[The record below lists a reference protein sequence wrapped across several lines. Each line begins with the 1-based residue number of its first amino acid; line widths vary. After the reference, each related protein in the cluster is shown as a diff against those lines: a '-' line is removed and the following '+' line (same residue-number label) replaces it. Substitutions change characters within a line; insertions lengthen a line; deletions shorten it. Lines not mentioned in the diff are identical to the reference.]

1 MTLGPLDAVA
11 AVSVAAWLFLLL
23 FRGRFWAFREEA
35 APPLTGSA
43 PSVCAVVP
51 ARNEAEGVG
60 QAIASLATQNY
71 PGDFRIVLVDDNSDD
86 GTAEIARE
94 AAGASGRLTVLPGR
108 PLAEGWSG
116 KLWAVSQGVDAAP
129 GCDYLLF
136 TDADIVHT
144 QESLAGLVARA
155 KSGYDLVSY
164 MATLRC
170 ESAAEKLLIPAFVF
184 FFFLLYPPA
193 WIRDPRRAM
202 AGAAGGCIL
211 VRREALARAGGIA
224 RIRGELI
231 DDCALARAVK
241 SSGGR
246 VWLGLS
252 GTAASIRE
260 YRNLGSVGAMI
271 SRTAFNQLGYS
282 ALLLAGTIAGL
293 GLIFLA
299 PVALAFRGSFV
310 AISAWALLSIAY
322 APAVRFYRLGVW
334 RAPLL
339 PAAAAIYMWYTL
351 VSAFQ
356 YWRGEGGR
364 WKGRSVRPR
373 AAK

>member
-1 MTLGPLDAVA
+1 M
-11 AVSVAAWLFLLL
+11 
-23 FRGRFWAFREEA
+23 FREEP

-60 QAIASLATQNY
+60 QAIASLAAQNY
-71 PGDFRIVLVDDNSDD
+71 PGNFRIVLVDDNSHD
-86 GTAEIARE
+86 GTAEVARA
-94 AAGASGRLTVLPGR
+94 AAGASGRLTVLTGR

-129 GCDYLLF
+129 DCDYLLF
-136 TDADIVHT
+136 TDADIVHAP
-144 QESLAGLVARA
+144 ESLAGLVARA

-164 MATLRC
+164 MAMLRC

-193 WIRDPRRAM
+193 WIRDPRKAT
-202 AGAAGGCIL
+202 AAAAGGCIL
-211 VRREALARAGGIA
+211 IQREALANAGGIG

-231 DDCALARAVK
+231 DDCALARLVK
-241 SSGGR
+241 GSGGR

-252 GTAASIRE
+252 RNAASIRE
-260 YRNLGSVGAMI
+260 YRNLSSVGAMI
-271 SRTAFNQLGYS
+271 ARTAFNQLEYS
-282 ALLLAGTIAGL
+282 TLLLSGTVIGL

-299 PVALAFRGSFV
+299 PVTL
-310 AISAWALLSIAY
+310 AISGSLAAIAAWGLLSVAY
-322 APAVRFYRLGVW
+322 APAVRYYGLRFW

-339 PAAAAIYMWYTL
+339 PFAAAIYIWYTV
-351 VSAFQ
+351 VSAAQ

-364 WKGRSVRPR
+364 WKGRSVRTR
-373 AAK
+373 ARK